1 MTEQHFKRLLAVLFA
16 GFAWFVLPHTSLAI
30 ASQVN
35 HVGSSTESSLK
46 STHGGCELQLSAEQ
60 AFSLGEARDLAGVDA
75 IAVRVPDEASA
86 SLTTA
91 VGVRESSRVWQSG
104 AC

>member
-1 MTEQHFKRLLAVLFA
+1 MTGQHFKRLLAVLFA

-35 HVGSSTESSLK
+35 HVGSSTES
-46 STHGGCELQLSAEQ
+46 THGGCEHRLYAEQ